1 MTSLLGWLRN
11 AFAYFSLDLLRR
23 VEIRYRLIT
32 AFILFSLIPILVSGY
47 ISYVDS
53 TAAIKQKAEIFS
65 KEVVKQVAKNISL
78 RMEQIETESSLLV
91 LSDRVQDA
99 LTRVASGDEKEQSE
113 ARQDMTRLLLEHYG
127 AVDYINQKYLLD
139 RNNRIM
145 DTQAFAQLTR
155 GVVRLGQ
162 QAPNRHGRPYWGSYD
177 NGAGQQDLGMVRAII
192 GKSNNQQIG
201 NLVLV
206 IRPEHFSAIFDD
218 VATGSGTEI
227 YVVDAS
233 TDKRIVGA
241 DGTSVTTDGRAEP

>member
-1 MTSLLGWLRN
+1 MSSLIGWLRS

-32 AFILFSLIPILVSGY
+32 AFILLSLIPILISGY
-47 ISYVDS
+47 ISYVES

-65 KEVVKQVAKNISL
+65 KEVVKQVSKNISL

-99 LTRVASGDEKEQSE
+99 LTRVAEGNEKEESE

-127 AVDYINQKYLLD
+127 AVDFINQKYLLD
-139 RNNRIM
+139 KDNRIM

-155 GVVRLGQ
+155 GVVRLVQ
-162 QAPNRHGRPYWGSYD
+162 QAPNRNGRPYWGSYD

-218 VATGSGTEI
+218 VAVGSGTEI
-227 YVVDAS
+227 
-233 TDKRIVGA
+233 
-241 DGTSVTTDGRAEP
+241 